1 MRPKHRRLIL
11 IIIALISISVGSY
24 IVLSTFQKNIVF
36 FLTPS
41 EALSKQNRDKS
52 FRIGGVVRAQS
63 LSKIGATYSFKLIDK
78 ESSISVQYEGLLPD
92 LFKEEST
99 VVVQGK
105 FKGTSNTFLAK
116 EVLAKHDENYQPLE
130 IKNKL

>member
-11 IIIALISISVGSY
+11 IIIALFSISIGSY

-36 FLTPS
+36 FLTPT

-63 LSKIGATYSFKLIDK
+63 LSKTGVTYSFKLIDK
-78 ESSISVQYEGLLPD
+78 ESSISIDYEGLLPD

-105 FKGTSNTFLAK
+105 FKGTSDTFLAK

>member
-63 LSKIGATYSFKLIDK
+63 LSKIGVTYSFKLIDK

>member
-11 IIIALISISVGSY
+11 IIIALFSISIGSY

-36 FLTPS
+36 FLTPT

-63 LSKIGATYSFKLIDK
+63 LSKTGVTYSFKLIDK
-78 ESSISVQYEGLLPD
+78 ESSIPVDYEGLLPD

-105 FKGTSNTFLAK
+105 FKGTSDTFLAK